1 MSRQAKILIFS
12 LVLVFAIFQKQT
24 KEPDNSY
31 DNNDYR
37 EPTTVVP
44 KKKPK
49 TPVKKATPNNNLI
62 TPNFKPIATFY
73 PQPKNGFS
81 PYDSYFGKGVYNNNS
96 GNSFKIKNSNTTDA
110 VVLLVNAF
118 SGRKVRNEY
127 VRKNANFEMTGV
139 PNGTYYLEWFSGEN
153 WSPDLIVGSGYK
165 GGFQTNA
172 NFTKT
177 RDSSDWMKVDG
188 YQVWTVT
195 LYSVVGGDVESEEIN
210 AEDFFN

>member
-31 DNNDYR
+31 ENNDNR
-37 EPTTVVP
+37 EPTAVVP

-49 TPVKKATPNNNLI
+49 TPVKKTTPNNNLI
-62 TPNFKPIATFY
+62 LPDFKPVTTIN

-118 SGRKVRNEY
+118 SGRKIRNEY

-153 WSPDLIVGSGYK
+153 WSPNLKVGSSYK
-165 GGFQTNA
+165 GGFQTKA
-172 NFTKT
+172 SFTKT
-177 RDSSDWMKVDG
+177 KDASDWMKVEG
-188 YQVWTVT
+188 YQIWTVT
-195 LYSVVGGDVESEEIN
+195 LYSVAGGDVESEKIN

>member
-1 MSRQAKILIFS
+1 MKYILFTTLIASSSAIGLKAFDENDESGIEVANSTGNAGGAAKGSTRRNGFNG
-12 LVLVFAIFQKQT
+12 FNK
-24 KEPDNSY
+24 P
-31 DNNDYR
+31 
-37 EPTTVVP
+37 VV
-44 KKKPK
+44 
-49 TPVKKATPNNNLI
+49 N
-62 TPNFKPIATFY
+62 

-96 GNSFKIKNSNTTDA
+96 GNSFEIKNSNTTDA

-118 SGRKVRNEY
+118 SGRKIRNEY

-153 WSPDLIVGSGYK
+153 WSPDLIVGSAYK

>member
-1 MSRQAKILIFS
+1 MSREAKILIFS

-24 KEPDNSY
+24 KEPDNFY
-31 DNNDYR
+31 DNNDY
-37 EPTTVVP
+37 EEQTTVVP
-44 KKKPK
+44 VKKPK
-49 TPVKKATPNNNLI
+49 TPVKKTIPNNNLI
-62 TPNFKPIATFY
+62 IPDFKPTPIFY

-81 PYDSYFGKGVYNNNS
+81 PYDSYFGKGVYNNKS

-118 SGRKVRNEY
+118 TGRKIRNEY
-127 VRKNANFEMTGV
+127 VRKKANFEMTGV
-139 PNGTYYLEWFSGEN
+139 PDGTYYLEWFSGSN
-153 WSPDLIVGSGYK
+153 WSPDLKVGSAYK

-177 RDSSDWMKVDG
+177 RDSDDWMKVEG

-195 LYSVVGGDVESEEIN
+195 LYTVEGGDVESEEIN